1 VGIFKVSEIKK
12 ANICWQNVMLVLKTT
27 LLKSTMAIRIPTI
40 TFWVQVLCAFSTGNV
55 VTLTAALIP
64 LQQPL
69 QKMRPKSRFSLT
81 PPRLFSLTHKSLAT
95 ERDELLHEVL
105 SLSRAIGPVGVLSPE
120 EDRTKLL
127 ELARQLPEYSD
138 TEPARYPL
146 RGVFNLVYSANPGP
160 PSGRLVGPFYGKVTQ
175 TFWDD
180 NETYINTVQ
189 AGPLEI
195 SFRAEKKTK
204 DDWTNVVF
212 FRRST
217 FKLFGQTIVEK
228 DINLKGGQ
236 WKYLFS
242 GKVRDSD
249 GLTKIIRV
257 METPSLFVL
266 EQPVPEEEH
275 K

>member
-1 VGIFKVSEIKK
+1 MGIFLKSKFENQEK
-12 ANICWQNVMLVLKTT
+12 ANTGRSQNDNRLSKT
-27 LLKSTMAIRIPTI
+27 TMAIRIPI
-40 TFWVQVLCAFSTGNV
+40 IAFWVQVLRAYSASNAA
-55 VTLTAALIP
+55 TLTAALIP

-69 QKMRPKSRFSLT
+69 QRTRPKCRLSLT
-81 PPRLFSLTHKSLAT
+81 PRLSRLTSKSLAT

-105 SLSRAIGPVGVLSPE
+105 SLSRAIGPVGVLFSE

-127 ELARQLPEYSD
+127 ELARQLPHYSD

-146 RGVFNLVYSANPGP
+146 RGVFDLVYSANPGP
-160 PSGRLVGPFYGKVTQ
+160 PSGRLVGPFYGKVKQ

-180 NETYINTVQ
+180 NVTYINTIQ
-189 AGPLEI
+189 TGPLEI
-195 SFRAEKKTK
+195 SVRAKKKIK
-204 DDWTNVVF
+204 DDWTNVVS

-217 FKLFGQTIVEK
+217 VKLFGRTIVEK

-275 K
+275 E

>member
-1 VGIFKVSEIKK
+1 
-12 ANICWQNVMLVLKTT
+12 
-27 LLKSTMAIRIPTI
+27 
-40 TFWVQVLCAFSTGNV
+40 
-55 VTLTAALIP
+55 
-64 LQQPL
+64 
-69 QKMRPKSRFSLT
+69 
-81 PPRLFSLTHKSLAT
+81 
-95 ERDELLHEVL
+95 
-105 SLSRAIGPVGVLSPE
+105 
-120 EDRTKLL
+120 
-127 ELARQLPEYSD
+127 
-138 TEPARYPL
+138 
-146 RGVFNLVYSANPGP
+146 
-160 PSGRLVGPFYGKVTQ
+160 VTQ

-180 NETYINTVQ
+180 DETYINTVQ

-275 K
+275 E

>member
-1 VGIFKVSEIKK
+1 
-12 ANICWQNVMLVLKTT
+12 
-27 LLKSTMAIRIPTI
+27 MAIRIPI
-40 TFWVQVLCAFSTGNV
+40 IAFWVQVLCAFTASNV
-55 VTLTAALIP
+55 IALTAALIP

-69 QKMRPKSRFSLT
+69 VQRTRPKSRFSLT
-81 PPRLFSLTHKSLAT
+81 PRLVRLTSKSLAT

-105 SLSRAIGPVGVLSPE
+105 SLSRAIGPVGVLSSE

-127 ELARQLPEYSD
+127 ELARQLPHYSD

-146 RGVFNLVYSANPGP
+146 RGVFDLVYSANPGP
-160 PSGRLVGPFYGKVTQ
+160 PSGHLVGPFYGKVTQ

-195 SFRAEKKTK
+195 SVQAKKKTK
-204 DDWTNVVF
+204 DDWKTVVS
-212 FRRST
+212 FRRLT
-217 FKLFGQTIVEK
+217 VKLFGQTIVEK

-266 EQPVPEEEH
+266 EQPVPEEENE
-275 K
+275 

>member
-1 VGIFKVSEIKK
+1 
-12 ANICWQNVMLVLKTT
+12 MLVLKAT
-27 LLKSTMAIRIPTI
+27 LLKTTMAIRIPTI
-40 TFWVQVLCAFSTGNV
+40 AFWVQVLCAFSSSNS

-69 QKMRPKSRFSLT
+69 QRIRPKSRFSLT
-81 PPRLFSLTHKSLAT
+81 PRLFRLTSKSLAT

-105 SLSRAIGPVGVLSPE
+105 SLSRAIGPVGVLSSE
-120 EDRTKLL
+120 EDRAKLL
-127 ELARQLPEYSD
+127 ELARQLPQYSD

-146 RGVFNLVYSANPGP
+146 RGVFDLVYSANPGP
-160 PSGRLVGPFYGKVTQ
+160 PSGRLVGPLYGKVTQ
-175 TFWDD
+175 TFSDD

-189 AGPLEI
+189 VGPLEI
-195 SFRAEKKTK
+195 SIRAEKKIK

-212 FRRST
+212 FRRSI

-228 DINLKGGQ
+228 DINRNGGR
-236 WKYLFS
+236 WRYLFS

-249 GLTKIIRV
+249 GQTKFVRV

-275 K
+275 E